1 MMTWTLYEL
10 MGNETL
16 CQEVI
21 NEVQSVFKTKSCN
34 SNNDYLL
41 EEAWDAEQ
49 LSNLTLSEACLKE
62 SLRKYSIFPIVAH

>member
-21 NEVQSVFKTKSCN
+21 NEVQSVFKTNSCN

-49 LSNLTLSEACLKE
+49 LSNLTLSEARLKE